1 MFSWKAY
8 RQKMN
13 GFWNDGD
20 FRCSRSPARP
30 TNNNTLFDDEAF
42 NVIDDSND
50 DDAKDDKDVDIIYEM
65 IAIN

>member
-1 MFSWKAY
+1 VF
-8 RQKMN
+8 
-13 GFWNDGD
+13 
-20 FRCSRSPARP
+20 SPARP